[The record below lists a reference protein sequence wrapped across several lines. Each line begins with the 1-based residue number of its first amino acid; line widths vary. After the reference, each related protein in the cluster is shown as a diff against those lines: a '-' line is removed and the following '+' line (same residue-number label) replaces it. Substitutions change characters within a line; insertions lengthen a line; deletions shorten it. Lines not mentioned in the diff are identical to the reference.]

1 MKERDFRILDKADT
15 LIGEAYQLIE
25 RLEESVENGNVRRK
39 MEAVLN
45 RLQEAGRMI
54 SEILELEG

>member
-1 MKERDFRILDKADT
+1 MKEKDFRMLDKADD
-15 LIGEAYQLIE
+15 LIGRAYQLIE
-25 RLEESVENGNVRRK
+25 RLEDVENGRVRRK
-39 MEAVLN
+39 MEAILN